1 MKRKRVKVGSSS
13 EARSAKST
21 LITIPCL
28 IQMLSSLH
36 SNRIRARMAVLLPQ
50 MPRQKKGNPKIMQ
63 AKRKKRRTSW
73 TTMVYLKSRRQRRL
87 QRTAGG
93 TSSKS
98 MVLR

>member
-36 SNRIRARMAVLLPQ
+36 SKSRARMAVLLPQ
-50 MPRQKKGNPKIMQ
+50 MPRQKKGNPKIML
-63 AKRKKRRTSW
+63 AKRKKRRMSW

-87 QRTAGG
+87 
-93 TSSKS
+93 
-98 MVLR
+98 